1 MPNMTNKREKYRQ
14 WILSNMREETSNS
27 DVCQLFL
34 IKTGKNFKKH
44 EGRTNL
50 PT

>member
-1 MPNMTNKREKYRQ
+1 MDTFKYEGR
-14 WILSNMREETSNS
+14 TYS